1 VGWYTPVTPS
11 LRRLREEDHEAQSS
25 LGYIVGCCIK
35 KKKKNLFFMILK
47 WLSGPP
53 EVSSASTYPWA
64 ICDQAGGVLALS
76 TGFPLLY

>member
-35 KKKKNLFFMILK
+35 KKKKKSVFYDSEMAL
-47 WLSGPP
+47 WPP
-53 EVSSASTYPWA
+53 RSFQ
-64 ICDQAGGVLALS
+64 CLHL
-76 TGFPLLY
+76 PLGYL